1 MNNEII
7 NFKNKSSKLLYNK
20 IKWVKWVI
28 ENFSKKKYYLKLP
41 YSNEYSS

>member
-7 NFKNKSSKLLYNK
+7 NFKKKSSKLLYNK

-28 ENFSKKKYYLKLP
+28 ENFSKKKLLFKTSLFK
-41 YSNEYSS
+41 